1 MSLSNL
7 ANYEV
12 ANLSITSTCT
22 CTNFDIVAHLW
33 HFVCFIPADQS
44 TSSSHDGNIRLV
56 GGSGPHEGLVEIYLL
71 GMWGRVCTSLF
82 HQLRINATVETTST
96 STVVCRQLGYSKAL
110 PVSANAYDSWHYTSN
125 ALTWLDVSC
134 NGSETNLTQ
143 CSNFGLGEHYC
154 SRSWYGSFGSQ
165 WNLAVRCSSELK
177 LSLCGGSNVH
187 MPYEI
192 YSAGISNN
200 YIAS

>member
-1 MSLSNL
+1 MLLSNL
-7 ANYEV
+7 VNYEV
-12 ANLSITSTCT
+12 TNLSITSTCT
-22 CTNFDIVAHLW
+22 CTNCDIVAHSR
-33 HFVCFIPADQS
+33 HFVCFITADQS
-44 TSSSHDGNIRLV
+44 SSFRHDGKIRLV

-82 HQLRINATVETTST
+82 HQLRINETVDTTST
-96 STVVCRQLGYSKAL
+96 STVVCRQLGYSMVL
-110 PVSANAYDSWHYTSN
+110 PVSSNAYDSWNYTSN
-125 ALTWLDVSC
+125 GLTWLDVSC

-154 SRSWYGSFGSQ
+154 SSSNYHSFNSK
-165 WNLAVRCSSELK
+165 WNVAVRCSSELK
-177 LSLCGGSNVH
+177 LSLCGGSNVY

-200 YIAS
+200 YITS